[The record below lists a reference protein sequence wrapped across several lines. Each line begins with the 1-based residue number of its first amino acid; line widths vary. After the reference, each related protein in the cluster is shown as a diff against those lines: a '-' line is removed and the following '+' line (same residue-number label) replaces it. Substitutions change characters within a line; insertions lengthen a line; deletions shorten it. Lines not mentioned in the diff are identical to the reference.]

1 MRYQNLRADFIDRDF
16 LDFTNGNSEG
26 NIVLVTTDELVNI
39 TNDIRQKMGHTDLVG
54 VEYENEVYYDFYLM
68 FDNKEQKIRLEAE
81 CNYGEK
87 DDKTFYELPMSKK
100 EKISVMWQLNQMLAE
115 EIFNS

>member
-1 MRYQNLRADFIDRDF
+1 
-16 LDFTNGNSEG
+16 
-26 NIVLVTTDELVNI
+26 
-39 TNDIRQKMGHTDLVG
+39 MGHTDLVG
-54 VEYENEVYYDFYLM
+54 VEHENEVYYDFYLM

-87 DDKTFYELPMSKK
+87 DDKTFYELPMSEE
-100 EKISVMWQLNQMLAE
+100 EKISVMWQLIQMLAE

>member
-16 LDFTNGNSEG
+16 LDFTNGSSEG

-39 TNDIRQKMGHTDLVG
+39 TNDICQKMGHTDLVG
-54 VEYENEVYYDFYLM
+54 VEHENEVYYDFYLM

-87 DDKTFYELPMSKK
+87 DDKTFYELPMSEE
-100 EKISVMWQLNQMLAE
+100 EKISVMWQLIQMLAE